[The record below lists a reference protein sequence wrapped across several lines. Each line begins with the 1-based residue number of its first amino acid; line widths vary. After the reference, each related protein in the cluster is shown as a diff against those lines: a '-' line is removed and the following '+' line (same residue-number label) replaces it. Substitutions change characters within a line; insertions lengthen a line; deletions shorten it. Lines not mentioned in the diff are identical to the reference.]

1 MVESKEPKLK
11 RLKTYLR
18 KLQKWYHWGFELV
31 PADVDPRPE
40 IPTANPEEEQ
50 IARIADSLGFDG
62 SLYCRE
68 IRDRHPLSLQSIR
81 RLKKQIKTI
90 PRIISRKRRQTVRG
104 AISAI
109 IQNFC
114 SKLSGRTVERRM
126 GDLGPR
132 HIRKGLIHK
141 LRLKSR

>member
-1 MVESKEPKLK
+1 MVESKGQKLK
-11 RLKTYLR
+11 RLKAYLK
-18 KLQKWYHWGFELV
+18 KLQKWYNWGFELV

-40 IPTANPEEEQ
+40 IPTTNPEQEQ

-68 IRDRHPLSLQSIR
+68 IRDCHPLSLQSIR

-90 PRIISRKRRQTVRG
+90 PRIIWRKRRQTVRG

-109 IQNFC
+109 VQNFC
-114 SKLSGRTVERRM
+114 SRLSEGVIERRIAK
-126 GDLGPR
+126 LGPR
-132 HIRKGLIHK
+132 RIRQGLARRS
-141 LRLKSR
+141 RLKSR